1 MGPKGGRASSLFLK
15 QRKGPENQSSQSE
28 LPQNQVNIAQGTVVA
43 SSVSN
48 GSGGGALGAA
58 GDRRSNLFHFVMI
71 KPSHYDDDGYP
82 IQWVRS
88 AIPSNTLACLNAL
101 AEDVRRRDVL
111 GSDVEIR
118 LHTYD
123 ETNRRVRPDRIIK
136 LIRQQGGRALIGL
149 VGVQSNQFPRSVDLA
164 RPFLDA
170 GLPVC
175 IGGFHVSGCIAM
187 LPELPAD
194 IKAAQDMGISFFA
207 GECEEGRL
215 DDVLK
220 DAWNGALRPLYNY
233 MDKLPAL
240 TGEPPPFLPRKH
252 VQRTSGS
259 LSSIDLGRG
268 CPYQCSFCTIIN
280 VQGRKS
286 RFRTP
291 DDLERIVRE
300 NYAQGIKR
308 FFITDD
314 NFARN
319 RDWEILF
326 DRLIHLR
333 DTEFPKLGFTI
344 QVDTLCHKI
353 PNFIEKAAQAGV
365 RRVFIGLENI
375 NPDNLIAAKKRQNK
389 ITEYREMLQKWRD
402 HGAIT
407 YAGYI
412 LGFPADTKESIIRDI
427 EIIKRELPLDILE
440 FFFLTPLPGSEDHK
454 VLSQKGI
461 WMDPDMNKYDL
472 NHRVSRHS
480 KMSDEEWEDAYRAA
494 WSAFYT
500 PDHVRTILRRS
511 AACKIGRPGT
521 TLSTILWFYLMI
533 LFEGVHPLEGG
544 AFRLKFR
551 RDRRSGMKI
560 ESPLLFYPRYAWET
574 LKKVRGYLRIY
585 RQLNVILKET
595 LAAPDRWTYSD
606 IAIAPPKEDE
616 FELSLY
622 HATAGGEAAL
632 ARKRRD
638 DAIRTGHPAESLYA
652 SASDISQPVP
662 AK

>member
-1 MGPKGGRASSLFLK
+1 MSIANGDQVMRA
-15 QRKGPENQSSQSE
+15 P
-28 LPQNQVNIAQGTVVA
+28 
-43 SSVSN
+43 
-48 GSGGGALGAA
+48 AA
-58 GDRRSNLFHFVMI
+58 GPFHFVMI
-71 KPSHYDDDGYP
+71 KPTHYDDDGYP
-82 IQWVRS
+82 IQWFRS

-101 AEDVRRRDVL
+101 AEDASRRQVL
-111 GSDVEIR
+111 GTGVEVR

-123 ETNRRVRPDRIIK
+123 ETNCRVRPDKIIAM
-136 LIRQQGGRALIGL
+136 IRREGGRALIGL
-149 VGVQSNQFPRSVDLA
+149 TGVQSNQFPRAVDLA
-164 RPFLDA
+164 RPFLAA

-194 IKAAQDMGISFFA
+194 IKAAQDLGISFFA
-207 GECEEGRL
+207 GEAEEHRLDEVLRDAYFGRL
-215 DDVLK
+215 K
-220 DAWNGALRPLYNY
+220 PLYNY
-233 MDKLPAL
+233 MDALPTLA
-240 TGEPPPFLPRKH
+240 GEPAPILPSQH
-252 VQRTSGS
+252 VKRTSGS

-286 RFRTP
+286 RIRSTG
-291 DDLERIVRE
+291 DLEKIVRE

-319 RDWEILF
+319 KDWEPLL
-326 DRLIHLR
+326 DCLIAMR
-333 DTEFPKLGFTI
+333 EGERMNIGFTI

-353 PNFIEKAAQAGV
+353 PGFIEKATRAGV

-389 ITEYREMLQKWRD
+389 ITEYREMLQMWRN

-412 LGFPADTKESIIRDI
+412 LGFPADTKELILRDV
-427 EIIKRELPLDILE
+427 EIIKRELPIDILE

-454 VLSQKGI
+454 VLSAKGV

-472 NHRVSRHS
+472 NHRVSHHS
-480 KMSDEEWEDAYRAA
+480 GAMSDAEWEAAYRAA
-494 WSAFYT
+494 WHAFYT
-500 PDHVRTILRRS
+500 PEHINTILRRTC
-511 AACKIGRPGT
+511 ANKLGRPST

-544 AFRLKFR
+544 ALRLKSR
-551 RDRRSGMKI
+551 RDRRQGMKI
-560 ESPLLFYPRYAWET
+560 ENPVAFYTKYWGGTALKFFKYAR
-574 LKKVRGYLRIY
+574 VYLRCKKM
-585 RQLNVILKET
+585 LDAALKAE
-595 LAAPDRWTYSD
+595 DRWTYSD
-606 IAIAPPKEDE
+606 LAISAPQADE
-616 FELSLY
+616 FDALSLY

-632 ARKRRD
+632 KRKYRD
-638 DAIRTGHPAESLYA
+638 DAIRARTGAHTDVARETAE
-652 SASDISQPVP
+652 
-662 AK
+662 